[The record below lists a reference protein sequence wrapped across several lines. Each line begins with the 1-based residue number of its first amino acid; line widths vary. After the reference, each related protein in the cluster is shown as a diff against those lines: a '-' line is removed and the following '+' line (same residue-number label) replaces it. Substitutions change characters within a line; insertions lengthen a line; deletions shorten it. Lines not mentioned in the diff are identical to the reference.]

1 MKVIEPITIT
11 NTILSSS
18 NVAENDYTAWSSGT
32 SYSIG
37 DKVMVVGTTH
47 KNYESKTNSNL
58 GNDPTTDDGT
68 NWIDLGATN
77 RWKAFDQKISDQV
90 TNTGSIQYV
99 LNHTNV
105 VNAVAFFGLE
115 ADTVRIQVVETTS
128 STTVY
133 DETYN
138 LLDTTSVVDWY
149 TYFFE
154 PAEEKDVELLVTD
167 LPAYSS
173 TQITIT
179 ITDSGGGTAKV
190 GQIVMGKAVQL
201 GATLYETE
209 IGIEDFSRK
218 DTDDFGNAII
228 IERVF
233 AQTADFQIRLDTLD
247 ARRIQRKLSQFRA
260 TPIVWIGNDDSRY
273 GLILY
278 GFYREFSIN
287 LSTFSTSYATIEVE
301 GLT

>member
-115 ADTVRIQVVETTS
+115 ADTVRMLIGTLTS
-128 STTVY
+128 L
-133 DETYN
+133 N
-138 LLDTTSVVDWY
+138 LQ
-149 TYFFE
+149 
-154 PAEEKDVELLVTD
+154 K
-167 LPAYSS
+167 
-173 TQITIT
+173 
-179 ITDSGGGTAKV
+179 KK
-190 GQIVMGKAVQL
+190 M
-201 GATLYETE
+201 
-209 IGIEDFSRK
+209 
-218 DTDDFGNAII
+218 
-228 IERVF
+228 
-233 AQTADFQIRLDTLD
+233 
-247 ARRIQRKLSQFRA
+247 
-260 TPIVWIGNDDSRY
+260 
-273 GLILY
+273 
-278 GFYREFSIN
+278 
-287 LSTFSTSYATIEVE
+287 
-301 GLT
+301 